1 LTTSHS
7 FETSIGGRNL
17 VIETGKLA
25 SQASGAVTVR
35 YGDTV
40 ILAAATIGRER
51 EGVDFL
57 PLTIDYEERHYA
69 AGKIPGGFL
78 RREGR
83 PTETATLTARLTDRP
98 IRPLLPKNWR
108 RDVQIIITTFS
119 VDHENDPDILA
130 TIGSSAALTISEM
143 PFDGPISAVHVG
155 YIDSELVINPTIPQ
169 LEKSQLDLVVTST
182 SEGVIMLEAGA
193 SEVPEDVVA
202 RAVKFGHEAN
212 QAIIKIQEELRK
224 AVGKPKLEV
233 PSTEAD
239 PGLVSAVSAAS
250 SGKLSAALGHTDK
263 AQRAEAMSSLKEEL
277 VSRLAESHSESE
289 ILAVFDGLVK
299 KEFRNILLEKG
310 LRPTGRRLDE
320 IRPITTE
327 AALLPR
333 VHGSALFSRGETQV
347 LTITTL
353 GPMNRKQPIDGL
365 GLVDSKRFIHHYNF
379 PPYSVGEA
387 KRAGSTSRREIGH
400 GALAERA
407 LLPVLPKNEDFP
419 YTIRLVSEV
428 LSSNGS
434 TSMAS
439 TCASSM
445 SLMDAGIPVSRA
457 VAGISIGLVTGE
469 QGKFVTL
476 TDIEGMEDNYGDMD
490 FKVAGTDKGITA
502 IQLDMKVKGI
512 SLEIVNKTLEQALEA
527 RLFILGEMGKTIGA
541 SRAEMSPYAPRM
553 HKITID
559 PDKIGALIGPGGKTI
574 RAIQEGTATTIDVDN
589 EGIVFV
595 GATSQESA
603 DKAIKMIQALVK
615 DVAIGDIY
623 TGKVVR
629 IMGFGAFVEL
639 VPGKDGMV
647 HISELANNRVDKV
660 EDVVKLGDEV
670 KVKVIDID
678 SQGRV
683 NLSIRA
689 LLEGATEQPGP
700 SPDYPFRSDRGP
712 QPPRSR
718 PPDGGGRRPFNR

>member
-1 LTTSHS
+1 MTTSHS

-25 SQASGAVTVR
+25 GQASGAVTVR

-40 ILAAATIGRER
+40 VLVTATIGRER

-83 PTETATLTARLTDRP
+83 PTESATLTARLTDRP

-108 RDVQIIITTFS
+108 RDIQIIITTFS

-130 TIGSSAALTISEM
+130 TIGGSAALTISEM

-155 YIDSELVINPTIPQ
+155 YIDSELVINPTFPQ
-169 LEKSQLDLVVTST
+169 MEKSQLDLVVTST
-182 SEGVIMLEAGA
+182 SEAVIMLEAGA
-193 SEVPEDVVA
+193 NELPEELVA
-202 RAVKFGHEAN
+202 RAVKFGHDAN
-212 QAIIKIQEELRK
+212 QAVIKIQEELSK
-224 AVGKPKLEV
+224 VVGKPKLEV
-233 PSTEAD
+233 PTTDAD
-239 PGLVSAVSAAS
+239 PGLISAVTAAI

-263 AQRAEAMSSLKEEL
+263 AQRAEAISALKEEL
-277 VSRLAESHSESE
+277 LAGLTESYSDSE
-289 ILAVFDGLVK
+289 ILAAFDGLVK
-299 KEFRNILLEKG
+299 KEFRNVLLEEG
-310 LRPTGRRLDE
+310 LRPTGRRLNE
-320 IRPITTE
+320 VRPLATE
-327 AALLPR
+327 AGVLPR

-365 GLVDSKRFIHHYNF
+365 GLEDSKRFFHHYNF

-407 LLPVLPKNEDFP
+407 LLPVLPKDEDFP

-445 SLMDAGIPVSRA
+445 SLMDAGIPISRA

-469 QGKFVTL
+469 KGKFATL

-512 SLEIVNKTLEQALEA
+512 SLEVVDKTLEQALEA
-527 RLFILGEMGKTIGA
+527 RRFILGEMGKTIGA

-553 HKITID
+553 HKINID
-559 PDKIGALIGPGGKTI
+559 PEKIGALIGPGGKTI
-574 RAIQEGTATTIDVDN
+574 RAIQEGTDTTIDVDN

-595 GATSQESA
+595 GATSQECA
-603 DKAIKMIQALVK
+603 DKAIKMIQDLTK
-615 DVAIGDIY
+615 EVAIGDIY

-639 VPGKDGMV
+639 VPGKDGMI
-647 HISELANNRVDKV
+647 HISELANRRVDKV
-660 EDVVKLGDEV
+660 EDVVRMGDEV

-683 NLSIRA
+683 NLSMRA
-689 LLEGATEQPGP
+689 LLEGATEETGP
-700 SPDYPFRSDRGP
+700 TPDYPFRSQRGP
-712 QPPRSR
+712 QPPHPR
-718 PPDGGGRRPFNR
+718 PPSGGRRPPYNK